1 VKVSEA
7 KLNEDNDIKPGRWCM
22 RPIDFLLRG
31 ALHFPDKV
39 AVSGPEGTMTYAELV
54 AQTQALAAAFQA
66 RVPDPRGRIAICA
79 GNHLAHV
86 VALLATL
93 LSGRIWVPLNP
104 RAGQQELSRIV
115 DFTEAALVIVE
126 AGLEA
131 KVANSTAPCITYVPF
146 TNAAQPTAGDCELSA
161 LIAAHRGQLAAS
173 VHHDLA
179 ETQAI
184 KFTGGTTGAPKGVM
198 QSYRSWNTTIV
209 SIMRAMRLDDHERYL
224 AVASI
229 THGTSTFLLPVLGS
243 GGTVLLPTSTKPR
256 EVLELLER
264 ERVTAVFMPPTLIYG
279 LLEDE
284 TARRRDWSA
293 LRHFVYAAAPMRTDK
308 IVEAQQVFGHVETGY
323 GQTEAPAIISYLPAE
338 EALDARN
345 LESVGRA
352 ALLTEIAIMDAQGRL
367 LPPGQTGQVVVRGD
381 LVMSGYWKQPEKT
394 AESFKDGWLLTGDGG
409 YLDER
414 GYLYLKDR
422 VRDVIITGGFNVYPS
437 DVENVLGKHPAVYDC
452 AVIGVDDA
460 KWGEAVHAGVQLR
473 AGETATES
481 ELVAWVRQQL
491 DPVKTPKAIHFF
503 DALPRTANG
512 KVSKLDARQYIEQRL
527 ELEKVTT

>member
-1 VKVSEA
+1 
-7 KLNEDNDIKPGRWCM
+7 M
-22 RPIDFLLRG
+22 RPIDFLLRS
-31 ALHFPDKV
+31 ARRFPDKV
-39 AVSGPEGTMTYAELV
+39 AVSGPEGVLTYGNLV

-86 VALLATL
+86 VALFATL
-93 LSGRIWVPLNP
+93 LAGRIWVPLNP
-104 RAGQQELSRIV
+104 RAGQPELSRIV
-115 DFTEAALVIVE
+115 EFTEAALVIVE

-131 KVANSTAPCITYVPF
+131 KVAGAHAPRITYE
-146 TNAAQPTAGDCELSA
+146 PTASHSAAGDCELSA
-161 LIAAHRGQLAAS
+161 LIADHRGRSAAA

-179 ETQAI
+179 EIQAI
-184 KFTGGTTGAPKGVM
+184 KFTGGTTGVPKGVM
-198 QSYRSWNTTIV
+198 QSYRSWNT
-209 SIMRAMRLDDHERYL
+209 SIASLMRAMRLDEHERYL

-229 THGTSTFLLPVLGS
+229 THGTSTFLLPVLGC
-243 GGTVLLPTSTKPR
+243 GGTVLLPTSTQPR
-256 EVLELLER
+256 EVLDLLEH

-284 TARRRDWSA
+284 TVRRRDWSA
-293 LRHFVYAAAPMRTDK
+293 LRHFVYAAAPMRADK
-308 IVEAQQVFGHVETGY
+308 IVEAQRVFGHLETGY
-323 GQTEAPAIISYLPAE
+323 GQTEAPAIISYMSAE

-352 ALLTEIAIMDAQGRL
+352 ALLTDIAIMDPQGRL
-367 LPPGQTGQVVVRGD
+367 LAPGQSGEVVVRGD
-381 LVMSGYWKQPEKT
+381 LVMSGYWKQPDKT
-394 AESFKDGWLLTGDGG
+394 AESFTNGWLRTGDGG
-409 YLDER
+409 YVDER
-414 GYLYLKDR
+414 GYLFLKDR
-422 VRDVIITGGFNVYPS
+422 VRDVIITGGFNVYPC
-437 DVENVLGKHPAVYDC
+437 DVENALGKHPAVYDC

-481 ELVAWVRQQL
+481 ELMAWVRQQL

-512 KVSKLDARQYIEQRL
+512 KVSKRDARQQIVQRIER
-527 ELEKVTT
+527 VRR